1 MQKIITGYQFFEKEI
16 ATEKRSGLVIA
27 KGLPR
32 GKGDVTIYWQ
42 DYEEAAFDKPT
53 FWYMRYD
60 ESMGKT
66 MGKPSEF
73 KVTFPGESEEE
84 EPSLPGDGVIKIPPK
99 GEL

>member
-1 MQKIITGYQFFEKEI
+1 MTETIIGYQFFEKEI

-53 FWYMRYD
+53 FWYMLHD
-60 ESMGKT
+60 KSMDAT

-73 KVTFPGESEEE
+73 KVTFPDAPKDESEEVGGE
-84 EPSLPGDGVIKIPPK
+84 IPPK
-99 GEL
+99 GK

>member
-53 FWYMRYD
+53 FWYMLHD
-60 ESMGKT
+60 KSMDAT

-73 KVTFPGESEEE
+73 KVTFPGESEE
-84 EPSLPGDGVIKIPPK
+84 GDGKIPPK
-99 GEL
+99 GE

>member
-1 MQKIITGYQFFEKEI
+1 MQETITGYQFFEKEE
-16 ATEKRSGLVIA
+16 ATESRSSLVNA

-53 FWYMRYD
+53 FWYMLHD
-60 ESMGKT
+60 KSMDAT

-73 KVTFPGESEEE
+73 KVTFPDEPKEESEE
-84 EPSLPGDGVIKIPPK
+84 GDGKIPSK
-99 GEL
+99 GK